1 MSSIDLSIVVPFF
14 NEEENVSEVYAELNS
29 VLNELDL
36 DYEIIFV
43 NDGSTDN
50 TDAEIKSICNTN
62 ASTLGLSLS
71 RNYGHQIALI
81 AGLEHAKGDLVL
93 SMDGDLQHPASL
105 IQSLIDKAK
114 SGFDVVN
121 TIRID
126 EEGIKAGKKLSSKW
140 FYTILNSV
148 SDVPVRKS
156 SSDFRLMNRK
166 SLDAFLK
173 MKEKDRFNRGLVSW
187 MGFRQAFIEFEARPR
202 QNGQSKFTPRKM
214 WSFAGDG
221 IFAFSSKP
229 LRVSFYLGVVVS
241 FLSLIYIAY
250 SVSQYFLGNT
260 VPGWTSLLVTVL
272 FLGGIQLLSIGIMG
286 EYIRRIF
293 NEVKGR
299 PLYFVQEYHSKSD

>member
-14 NEEENVSEVYAELNS
+14 NEEENVSLVYAELE
-29 VLNELDL
+29 LALKELDFS
-36 DYEIIFV
+36 YEIIFV
-43 NDGSTDN
+43 DDGSKDDTFN
-50 TDAEIKSICNTN
+50 SIKEVCLQDSNV
-62 ASTLGLSLS
+62 LGISLS

-81 AGLEHAKGDLVL
+81 AGLEHAKGDFVL

-105 IQSLIDKAK
+105 IYALMNKAK
-114 SGFDVVN
+114 EGFDVVN
-121 TIRID
+121 TIRVD
-126 EEGIKAGKKLSSKW
+126 EEGIKAGKRLSSKW
-140 FYTILNSV
+140 FYKILNSV
-148 SDVPVRKS
+148 SDVPIKKS

-166 SLDAFLK
+166 SLNAFLK

-187 MGFRQAFIEFEARPR
+187 MGFKQAFVDFEARPR
-202 QNGQSKFTPRKM
+202 QNGKSKFTPKKM

-229 LRVSFYLGVVVS
+229 LRVSFYLGVAVS
-241 FLSLIYIAY
+241 FFALIYIAY
-250 SVSQYFLGNT
+250 SVVQYFLGNT

-293 NEVKGR
+293 NEVKDR
-299 PLYFVQEYHSKSD
+299 PLYFVQEYHSKKD

>member
-1 MSSIDLSIVVPFF
+1 MSSKDLSIVVPFF
-14 NEEENVSEVYAELNS
+14 NEEGNVSEVYTELNS

-36 DYEIIFV
+36 DYEILLV

-50 TDAEIKSICNTN
+50 TDAEIQKVCEKDEHI
-62 ASTLGLSLS
+62 LGVSLS

-81 AGLEHAKGDLVL
+81 AGLEHAKGDLIL

-105 IQSLIDKAK
+105 IKSLIEKAN

-126 EEGIKAGKKLSSKW
+126 EEGIKAGKQFSSKW
-140 FYTILNSV
+140 FYKILNAV

-166 SLDAFLK
+166 SLNAFLK

-187 MGFRQAFIEFEARPR
+187 MGFKQAFIEFEARPR
-202 QNGQSKFTPRKM
+202 QNGKSKFTPKKM

-229 LRVSFYLGVVVS
+229 LRVSFYLGVGVS
-241 FLSLIYIAY
+241 ILSLVYIAY
-250 SVSQYFLGNT
+250 SVVQYFLGNT

-293 NEVKGR
+293 NEVKDR
-299 PLYFVQEYHSKSD
+299 PLYFVQEYHSKKD